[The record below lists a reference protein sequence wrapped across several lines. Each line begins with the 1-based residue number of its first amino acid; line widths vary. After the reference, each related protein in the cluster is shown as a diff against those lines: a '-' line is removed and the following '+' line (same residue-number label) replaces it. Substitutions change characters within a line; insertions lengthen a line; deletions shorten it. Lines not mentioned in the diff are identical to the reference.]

1 MQVQQSILNKKLKT
15 KTMTTLHLRKSS
27 GRSPLRRGLFLIA
40 LVLACFGLS
49 PTAQTALPPPA
60 PDGGYINDNTA
71 EGSGALSSLTTGTD
85 NTAIGSAALTD
96 TTKGSENTAIGTD
109 ALSFNSTGTA
119 NTATGVQAL
128 QDNTSGGFNTAT
140 GLSAL
145 FSNTTGAN
153 NTATGVEALDSNTTG
168 TNNTATGFEAL
179 FSNTTISSIP
189 GKNNTANGA
198 FALFRN
204 TTGSNNTATGDV
216 ALNFNTTGV
225 GNTANGLG
233 ALRNNSTGA
242 NNTASGFQ
250 ALDSNTTGGSNTALG
265 FVAGQNL
272 TGTNNTVLGAGAG
285 FNLTT
290 GSNNI
295 DIGNVGVAG
304 DANTIHIG
312 KQGTQTRTFVAGITG
327 ATVTGA
333 AVMVNT
339 TTGQL
344 GIGGIS
350 SRRFKDEIKPM
361 DKASEA
367 ILALQ
372 PVTFRYKKELDPDGV
387 PPFGLVAEQVE
398 KVNPALVTRDAKGEV
413 YTVRYE
419 AVNAMLLNEFLK
431 EHRTVQ
437 ELKKEIA
444 ALTATVQKVTAQV
457 EMSRPAPQTVVN
469 NH

>member
-1 MQVQQSILNKKLKT
+1 MQSTIQPQQKT
-15 KTMTTLHLRKSS
+15 KTKNMTTLHLRKSS
-27 GRSPLRRGLFLIA
+27 DRSPLRRGLFLIA
-40 LVLACFGLS
+40 LVLACFALS
-49 PTAQTALPPPA
+49 PSASASCGV
-60 PDGGYINDNTA
+60 PDGGCGNGNTA
-71 EGSGALSSLTTGTD
+71 EGSGALSSLTIGTD

-109 ALSFNSTGTA
+109 ALSFNTTGNG

-128 QDNTSGGFNTAT
+128 QDNISGGFNTAS
-140 GLSAL
+140 GLSTL
-145 FSNTTGAN
+145 FHNTTGAN
-153 NTATGVEALDSNTTG
+153 NTATGVDALTNNTTG
-168 TNNTATGFEAL
+168 TDNTATGFEAL
-179 FSNTTISSIP
+179 ENNTTISSIP
-189 GKNNTANGA
+189 GKNNTATGA
-198 FALFRN
+198 FALFTN

-216 ALNFNTTGV
+216 ALKSNTTGSF
-225 GNTANGLG
+225 NTADGLG
-233 ALRNNSTGA
+233 ALRNNSTGVQ
-242 NNTASGFQ
+242 NTATGFQ
-250 ALDSNTTGGSNTALG
+250 AL
-265 FVAGQNL
+265 
-272 TGTNNTVLGAGAG
+272 NN
-285 FNLTT
+285 NT

-295 DIGNVGVAG
+295 GLGYNAGSSLTSGSGNIDIGSVGA
-304 DANTIHIG
+304 ATESNTIRIG
-312 KQGTQTRTFVAGITG
+312 TQGTQTRTFVAGITG

-333 AVMVNT
+333 TVMVNT

-344 GIGGIS
+344 GIGVVS

-361 DKASEA
+361 DKASET
-367 ILALQ
+367 ILALK
-372 PVTFRYKKELDPDGV
+372 PVTFRYKKELDPDRT
-387 PPFGLVAEQVE
+387 PQFGLVAEDVA
-398 KVNPALVTRDAKGEV
+398 KVNPDLVVRDAEGKV